1 MTLYKL
7 NDQTEFSHKPKIR
20 LLTETPF
27 SKEIQICL
35 GEGALMKEHKAPGAI
50 TIELF
55 SGCIELGSPD
65 SSTLMKPGDIAVFEA
80 NILHSLLAKENSI
93 VRLSL
98 SKNDTITRVQNLV
111 IKGKTP

>member
-1 MTLYKL
+1 MTLFKL
-7 NDQTEFSHKPKIR
+7 NEETEFSNKPKIR

-35 GEGALMKEHKAPGAI
+35 GKDALMKEHKAPAPI

-55 SGCIELGSPD
+55 SGCIELGSLEG
-65 SSTLMKPGDIAVFEA
+65 STFMYPGDIAVFEA
-80 NILHSLLAKENSI
+80 NIMHSLLAKEDSI

-98 SKNDTITRVQNLV
+98 SKSDTISRVQNLI
-111 IKGKTP
+111 IKT